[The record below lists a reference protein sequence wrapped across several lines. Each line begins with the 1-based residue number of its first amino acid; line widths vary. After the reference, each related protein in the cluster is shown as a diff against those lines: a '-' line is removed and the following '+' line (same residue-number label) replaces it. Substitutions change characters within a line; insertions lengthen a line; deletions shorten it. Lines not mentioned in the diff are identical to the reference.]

1 MESIWSSRLKQLQ
14 WQSKAAAAP
23 FPCSTLELR
32 PSSLCSGAPRAVE
45 GALRRKCLPSR
56 APLYE
61 QIKYQC
67 KELSVTIVSSLYN
80 PSYAWLGCFCA
91 WNLIESPVAC
101 FCSKL
106 LRFPSNKKNYQYKK
120 IINTKKI
127 ISTKK
132 IINTKKLSVQK
143 IISTK
148 KISSK
153 LNRNPI
159 FTNIYQCLPIFTD
172 IYQYL
177 PLTSPCGRR
186 KIYQQMEIMLC
197 MTWRQWCWSFNR
209 LLQEEAALLMTGW
222 WKFIILL
229 LSPLLFG
236 FCCCN
241 SNLFLPH
248 CKNEPICVCTCFF
261 RNLT

>member
-1 MESIWSSRLKQLQ
+1 MESIWSSRLQQLQ

-106 LRFPSNKKNYQYKK
+106 LRFPSNKK
-120 IINTKKI
+120 
-127 ISTKK
+127 
-132 IINTKKLSVQK
+132 V
-143 IISTK
+143 
-148 KISSK
+148 SSK

-159 FTNIYQCLPIFTD
+159 FTNIYQYLPIFTD

-177 PLTSPCGRR
+177 PLT
-186 KIYQQMEIMLC
+186 
-197 MTWRQWCWSFNR
+197 F
-209 LLQEEAALLMTGW
+209 AL
-222 WKFIILL
+222 WKA
-229 LSPLLFG
+229 
-236 FCCCN
+236 
-241 SNLFLPH
+241 
-248 CKNEPICVCTCFF
+248 
-261 RNLT
+261 